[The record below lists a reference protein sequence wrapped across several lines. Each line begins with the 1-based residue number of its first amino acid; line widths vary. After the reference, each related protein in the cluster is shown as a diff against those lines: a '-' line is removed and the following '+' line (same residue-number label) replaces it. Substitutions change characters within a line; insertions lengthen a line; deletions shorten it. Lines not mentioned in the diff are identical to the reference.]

1 MKQEIDWT
9 NVVREALRDVEMT
22 PPEGGWAR
30 LEHELKPPRLSLLRT
45 YWPRVAVAAAL
56 VICVAAG
63 ALLWRAELPESG
75 TMALETSTK
84 DRVIHTQTAETSEV
98 VESTTVAA
106 AKPATSTVV
115 QRLRAQVATLQIPVS
130 PEAAQDTAQ
139 STSSRAQPA
148 AEPQKTTNIQPKKS
162 ASTTTQTTPQTTTPT
177 PKVSPRSSF
186 DEAPFVAYVPPR
198 KQASFA
204 LFAGGGVTGS
214 SSEVGRV
221 NRFFANTT
229 LSGGVD
235 GVEMLLADYDKCSF
249 RHHQPLSFGLAVRK
263 EFAHGLSL
271 ESGVNYSYLRSDV
284 RMAFGADDLKQTLH
298 FIGVP
303 LRLNWNYMQR
313 RHFLLYIGAGGMVEK
328 CVSAKFGSTSINEG
342 GVQWSVA
349 GAAGVEYRLGGLVG
363 LYFEPEV
370 SYYLNQT
377 QLRTARTDSPLTLTL
392 RLGVRLSF

>member
-30 LEHELKPPRLSLLRT
+30 LERELKPPRLSLLRT

-75 TMALETSTK
+75 TMALGTSTK
-84 DRVIHTQTAETSEV
+84 DRVIYTQTAETSEV

-115 QRLRAQVATLQIPVS
+115 QRLRDQVATLQVPVS

-139 STSSRAQPA
+139 STSSRVQPA
-148 AEPQKTTNIQPKKS
+148 AEPQKTTNIQPEKS
-162 ASTTTQTTPQTTTPT
+162 ASATTPATTQTTRST
-177 PKVSPRSSF
+177 PKVSPRSPF

-229 LSGGVD
+229 LSGGVE
-235 GVEMLLADYDKCSF
+235 GV
-249 RHHQPLSFGLAVRK
+249 
-263 EFAHGLSL
+263 
-271 ESGVNYSYLRSDV
+271 
-284 RMAFGADDLKQTLH
+284 
-298 FIGVP
+298 
-303 LRLNWNYMQR
+303 
-313 RHFLLYIGAGGMVEK
+313 
-328 CVSAKFGSTSINEG
+328 
-342 GVQWSVA
+342 
-349 GAAGVEYRLGGLVG
+349 
-363 LYFEPEV
+363 
-370 SYYLNQT
+370 
-377 QLRTARTDSPLTLTL
+377 
-392 RLGVRLSF
+392 